1 MTTDRLL
8 VKPEEIKA
16 KAAEV
21 QTTREKI
28 ANALSTAL
36 NEIQTLNASWQSQA
50 ADAYRTQ
57 FVKQHNELQTILA
70 MLDRHVLDLVASA
83 DTFAKGEQ
91 TLTAKNEALP
101 VINIVK

>member
-21 QTTREKI
+21 QSARAKI
-28 ANALSTAL
+28 ADALSTAQ
-36 NEIQTLNASWQSQA
+36 NEIQALNSSWQSPA
-50 ADAYRTQ
+50 ADAYRSQ
-57 FVKQHNELQTILA
+57 FIKQHNELQNILS
-70 MLDRHVLDLVASA
+70 MLDRHVRDLVATA

-91 TLTAKNEALP
+91 TLASKNEALP
-101 VINIVK
+101 VMNIIK